1 MFNSLVVFIYFSVKR
16 TQVIDDESDY
26 FSIDS
31 NQWLKDDEK
40 TKLRKR
46 EEELRGIRH
55 AARKDRKI
63 TYTLDFAG
71 RQVVEEETN
80 VDMYNPEDSVIQAAN
95 FGAYDSTSTGHSETS
110 GDLNETL
117 VNPNINIPPPKVE
130 FVINPL
136 KLDYTLSKDI
146 MTTECWWHLL

>member
-1 MFNSLVVFIYFSVKR
+1 MVFYIYFSIKR

-40 TKLRKR
+40 AKLKKR

-55 AARKDRKI
+55 ASRKDRKI

-71 RQVVEEETN
+71 RQVVEQETN
-80 VDMYNPEDSVIQAAN
+80 VDMYNPEDSVIQATN
-95 FGAYDSTSTGHSETS
+95 FGAYDSTSAGHSETS
-110 GDLNETL
+110 DDFNESI
-117 VNPNINIPPPKVE
+117 VNPNINLPPPKVE

-136 KLDYTLSKDI
+136 ELDY
-146 MTTECWWHLL
+146 LLFGGNYDH